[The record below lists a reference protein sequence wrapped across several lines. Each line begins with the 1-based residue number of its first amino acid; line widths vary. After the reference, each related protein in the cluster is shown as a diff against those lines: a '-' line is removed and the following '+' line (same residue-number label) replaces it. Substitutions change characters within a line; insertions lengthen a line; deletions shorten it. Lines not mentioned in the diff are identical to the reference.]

1 MASSQPPTATP
12 IPNDVLLKPTGNNID
27 MAWEWN
33 HMKDLN
39 NKKSVT
45 CNFCGHISTGGITKA
60 KKHQM
65 GVTRDVSACKEIPAD
80 IKQHIMDV
88 FMKKKSDR
96 DTIYGDL
103 HGCFGDAEA
112 EMQEIAD
119 LMANKQLVA
128 ESTRAAKRTKST
140 KGPMDLIYQKAQ
152 RQSSIND
159 AIDKEARARTVQ
171 FIARFFYKC
180 RIPFNVVRD
189 RSFSKMMDVVAN
201 YGPNLKLPTY
211 HELRVPLLQKE
222 VELTKE
228 MMKPHII
235 ERAISGCSIMSDAWT
250 DRKGR
255 TLINFMVNCPLGTM
269 FVKSV
274 DASGY
279 MKTGDKLAE
288 LLDCFICEIGEENVV
303 QVVTNNGSNYV
314 LAGKYLEARR
324 RHIFWT
330 PCAAYCVDLMLE
342 DIGKLERVKRAIQRG
357 SSLVSFI
364 YNHTMTLNTMRKF
377 TKKTELVRAGV
388 TRFATNFLTL
398 QRLHDQKGALRK
410 MFTSDEWMNSNAA
423 KDAKGK
429 RAFDI

>member
-1 MASSQPPTATP
+1 
-12 IPNDVLLKPTGNNID
+12 
-27 MAWEWN
+27 
-33 HMKDLN
+33 
-39 NKKSVT
+39 
-45 CNFCGHISTGGITKA
+45 
-60 KKHQM
+60 M
-65 GVTRDVSACKEIPAD
+65 GVTGDVSACKEIPAD
-80 IKQHIMDV
+80 IKQQIMDA

-103 HGCFGDAEA
+103 HDCFGDAEA

-128 ESTRAAKRTKST
+128 ESARAAKRTKST
-140 KGPMDLIYQKAQ
+140 KGPMDLIYRKAQ

-180 RIPFNVVRD
+180 RIPFNVVCD

-235 ERAISGCSIMSDAWT
+235 EHAISGCSIMSDAWT

-255 TLINFMVNCPLGTM
+255 MLINFMVNCPLGAM

-288 LLDCFICEIGEENVV
+288 LLDYFI
-303 QVVTNNGSNYV
+303 Y
-314 LAGKYLEARR
+314 
-324 RHIFWT
+324 
-330 PCAAYCVDLMLE
+330 
-342 DIGKLERVKRAIQRG
+342 IGKLERVKRAIQRG
-357 SSLVSFI
+357 SSL
-364 YNHTMTLNTMRKF
+364 L
-377 TKKTELVRAGV
+377 KTP
-388 TRFATNFLTL
+388 
-398 QRLHDQKGALRK
+398 
-410 MFTSDEWMNSNAA
+410 
-423 KDAKGK
+423 
-429 RAFDI
+429 RAFDIVMLPSFWSDVLYCLKVMGSLVKVLRLVDNEKHPAMGYIYEAMDRAKETMIWAFQGDEKNYNDLFDIIDKR